1 MYMCILYI
9 LIYMCVYVNEGMY
22 YVCTV
27 CIYTAVL
34 CLSFISRGFSKT
46 PGVLQCTVYMC
57 ILCTCMYVY
66 MCMYDVHVWCYRL
79 VQKVE
84 DYCVYLLP
92 YNYNYH
98 SLMVRAYTYIPWAGQ
113 SPLI

>member
-1 MYMCILYI
+1 MYVQYVYTQLF
-9 LIYMCVYVNEGMY
+9 CVCLLSAEDLAKHQVY
-22 YVCTV
+22 YNVHV
-27 CIYTAVL
+27 
-34 CLSFISRGFSKT
+34 
-46 PGVLQCTVYMC
+46 QCTVYMC

-92 YNYNYH
+92 
-98 SLMVRAYTYIPWAGQ
+98 SITL
-113 SPLI
+113 